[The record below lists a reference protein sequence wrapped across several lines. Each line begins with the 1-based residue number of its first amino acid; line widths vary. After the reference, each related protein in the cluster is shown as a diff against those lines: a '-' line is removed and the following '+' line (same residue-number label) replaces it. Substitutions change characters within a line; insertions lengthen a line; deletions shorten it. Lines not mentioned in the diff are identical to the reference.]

1 MKDTTDLPQET
12 NDSRP
17 AQRMS
22 SEGIRAMQGPEPPE
36 KAEWIDRGIQ
46 DVPLNRIDLR
56 GEHLYDA
63 QDPRGDSYAQIADGV
78 HKLQDTVRPA
88 VGAGQQR
95 DYFQGLD
102 REQGLDPA
110 TNGYTKVYDSF
121 YGSDPVTVAKD
132 GNHYEVD
139 KGRHRLYVAQAEGL
153 DSLPARVKERQ
164 PPSTGQPT

>member
-1 MKDTTDLPQET
+1 MKDTTDQPQEA
-12 NDSRP
+12 NDSPP
-17 AQRMS
+17 ARRMS
-22 SEGIRAMQGPEPPE
+22 SEGIRAMQGPEPVE

-46 DVPLNRIDLR
+46 DVPLNRIDLS
-56 GEHLYDA
+56 GEHLYDR

-88 VGAGQQR
+88 VGAGKER
-95 DYFQGLD
+95 DYFQSLD
-102 REQGLDPA
+102 QQQGLDPA

-121 YGSDPVTVAKD
+121 YGSDPVTVGKD
-132 GNHYEVD
+132 GNNYDVD

-164 PPSTGQPT
+164 PPSTG